1 MAILFISGSD
11 NPDEWHRAL
20 QKLISNIDLRVWPN
34 VGKRSEVN
42 TALVWKA
49 PHGAL
54 ANLPNLSLIQSLGAG
69 IDHIFNDPQRPRDVP
84 VARLVDPELT
94 RQMVEYSVLAV
105 LSRPSLISRYR
116 LSFWTPDIAQ
126 ASAIESASLSL
137 RPI

>member
-20 QKLISNIDLRVWPN
+20 QKLISNIDLRVCPN

-94 RQMVEYSVLAV
+94 RQMVEYSVLVV
-105 LSRPSLISRYR
+105 LLG
-116 LSFWTPDIAQ
+116 
-126 ASAIESASLSL
+126 
-137 RPI
+137 